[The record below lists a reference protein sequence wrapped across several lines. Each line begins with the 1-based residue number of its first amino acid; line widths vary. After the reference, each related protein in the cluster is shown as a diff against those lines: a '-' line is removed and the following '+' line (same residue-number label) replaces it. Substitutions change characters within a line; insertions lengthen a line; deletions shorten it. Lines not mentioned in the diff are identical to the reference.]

1 MVWNS
6 GWYISTLGFAYSQL
20 NQNDKARYCY
30 KRWLELEP
38 NSARPL
44 YCIGYLEYW
53 DKRWTAALEWFDQAL
68 EIDPRYLVCLYRKGV
83 ALLQQFKYKQAKDVL
98 KEAVQVWLHHADADW
113 QKRNRKYFYRSV
125 FYLGKAYFGIHS
137 YKNAVRCFRKVL
149 DEDEYAYIDEVFKK
163 YNLAKAYFAAG
174 EYDRAGD
181 LLQPLM
187 QAADAKAWVFDLQ
200 GRIFVAVKSA
210 DEALK
215 VFGRA
220 LHISRFSYIYQGRAQ
235 AWLLKGAVNRAVSDL
250 HDALRRDRKGKH
262 KILLQ
267 LARIEMDRDRLQ
279 DAENYIRRAIDF
291 KKKIYDADYAEAHL
305 ALAELYRRKGDTEQ
319 AKKET
324 QTAYSISPYLEWE
337 NMLTEGME
345 EMEMTID

>member
-1 MVWNS
+1 M
-6 GWYISTLGFAYSQL
+6 
-20 NQNDKARYCY
+20 
-30 KRWLELEP
+30 P
-38 NSARPL
+38 M
-44 YCIGYLEYW
+44 
-53 DKRWTAALEWFDQAL
+53 
-68 EIDPRYLVCLYRKGV
+68 
-83 ALLQQFKYKQAKDVL
+83 
-98 KEAVQVWLHHADADW
+98 
-113 QKRNRKYFYRSV
+113 
-125 FYLGKAYFGIHS
+125 
-137 YKNAVRCFRKVL
+137 
-149 DEDEYAYIDEVFKK
+149 
-163 YNLAKAYFAAG
+163 
-174 EYDRAGD
+174 
-181 LLQPLM
+181 LQPLM

-200 GRIFVAVKSA
+200 GRIYVAMKSA

-220 LHISRFSYIYQGRAQ
+220 LHLSRFSYIYQGRAQ

-267 LARIEMDRDRLQ
+267 LARIEMDRERLQ

-305 ALAELYRRKGDTEQ
+305 ALAGLYRRMGDTER

-324 QTAYSISPYLEWE
+324 QTAYAISPYLEWE